1 MGPAEPGWTAQ
12 MDTPAKRLQWALDL
26 RQLESAA
33 EAARLTGI
41 PESTMRTYLL
51 GTRKPPLEK
60 CEEIGAALRINPRWL
75 HKGEGSPELSS
86 NQQGHTLFNAGKFE
100 RVPLTERPRLLRL
113 YSSALAGP
121 LGEFMLDTENAG
133 VVPAPPMLHDVQDA
147 YAVHIVGDSMDPRY
161 CAGEI
166 VFVHPWKPVRRNDYV
181 VVQLYHDGN
190 DGAVAGMVKRFVRQT
205 ADDVTLEQL
214 NPAREISLPA
224 KVVKSI
230 HRIVGSSEG

>member
-1 MGPAEPGWTAQ
+1 MGSAEITWTQQ

-26 RQLESAA
+26 RRLESAA
-33 EAARLTGI
+33 DAARLVGI

-60 CEEIGAALRINPRWL
+60 CEEIGAALRISPRWL
-75 HKGEGSPELSS
+75 HKGEGSPELGS
-86 NQQGHTLFNAGKFE
+86 NQQGQTFFNVGKIE
-100 RVPLTERPRLLRL
+100 KVPLTERPRLLRL

-121 LGEFMLDTENAG
+121 LGEFMLDTESAG
-133 VVPAPPMLHDVQDA
+133 TIPAPHILHDVQDA

-161 CAGEI
+161 AAGEI
-166 VFVHPWKPVRRNDYV
+166 VFVHPWKPVRRQDYV
-181 VVQLYHDGN
+181 VVQLYHEGT
-190 DGAVAGMVKRFVRQT
+190 DGAVSGMVKRFVRQT
-205 ADDVTLEQL
+205 PDEVVLEQL
-214 NPAREISLPA
+214 NPAQEIALPA